1 MSFTNINNYDFYTN
15 KICKG
20 RLRKIYKDD
29 ILEINK
35 NIVTI
40 RIFLC
45 QTHYNQ
51 LILSELLRIKKTK
64 TCQHSKYRVYLD
76 EANTT
81 DIYKSLTKISKRLI
95 EVLELNEF
103 AEICNICKRRT
114 DKDPEYLQNEK
125 YKGPIT
131 RKKNSSDDNNLQN
144 DLIEIK
150 QIDICQHPKH
160 EIYLNEARLK
170 NKKIKENKNL
180 IKIPER
186 LIKILEL
193 DEFAKI
199 CSMCRKRTDKDLEYL
214 QNEEYKAPIS
224 RKIDDNILEIG
235 NHTYSLRNDILYT
248 IKDLKQLESD
258 YQEIIAQLTIS
269 NEISLSNKIRNMSNI
284 LYNNQ
289 HKLNQKPI
297 YDPIVFKTM
306 LETADKDL
314 IGFFDELYIGTNPNT
329 KSNKTNESNKKKLV
343 SLCYFLASINNK
355 YINGIKADIGS
366 YLQTSGASSSYQFS
380 LFYVFFKKIN

>member
-1 MSFTNINNYDFYTN
+1 MSFTNINNCDFYTN

-20 RLRKIYKDD
+20 RLRKIYEDD
-29 ILEINK
+29 IPETNK

-40 RIFLC
+40 GMFLC

-51 LILSELLRIKKTK
+51 LILSESLRIKKTK
-64 TCQHSKYRVYLD
+64 TCQHLKHRVYLD

-81 DIYKSLTKISKRLI
+81 DTYKSLIKIPKRLI
-95 EVLELNEF
+95 KVLELNEF

-248 IKDLKQLESD
+248 IEDLKQLESD
-258 YQEIIAQLTIS
+258 YQEIIA
-269 NEISLSNKIRNMSNI
+269 
-284 LYNNQ
+284 
-289 HKLNQKPI
+289 
-297 YDPIVFKTM
+297 
-306 LETADKDL
+306 
-314 IGFFDELYIGTNPNT
+314 
-329 KSNKTNESNKKKLV
+329 
-343 SLCYFLASINNK
+343 
-355 YINGIKADIGS
+355 
-366 YLQTSGASSSYQFS
+366 
-380 LFYVFFKKIN
+380 

>member
-1 MSFTNINNYDFYTN
+1 M
-15 KICKG
+15 
-20 RLRKIYKDD
+20 
-29 ILEINK
+29 
-35 NIVTI
+35 
-40 RIFLC
+40 
-45 QTHYNQ
+45 
-51 LILSELLRIKKTK
+51 
-64 TCQHSKYRVYLD
+64 
-76 EANTT
+76 
-81 DIYKSLTKISKRLI
+81 TKILKKLI
-95 EVLELNEF
+95 EVLELNKF

-125 YKGPIT
+125 YKGLIT

-248 IKDLKQLESD
+248 IEDLKQLESD
-258 YQEIIAQLTIS
+258 YQEIIA
-269 NEISLSNKIRNMSNI
+269 
-284 LYNNQ
+284 
-289 HKLNQKPI
+289 
-297 YDPIVFKTM
+297 
-306 LETADKDL
+306 
-314 IGFFDELYIGTNPNT
+314 
-329 KSNKTNESNKKKLV
+329 
-343 SLCYFLASINNK
+343 
-355 YINGIKADIGS
+355 
-366 YLQTSGASSSYQFS
+366 
-380 LFYVFFKKIN
+380 